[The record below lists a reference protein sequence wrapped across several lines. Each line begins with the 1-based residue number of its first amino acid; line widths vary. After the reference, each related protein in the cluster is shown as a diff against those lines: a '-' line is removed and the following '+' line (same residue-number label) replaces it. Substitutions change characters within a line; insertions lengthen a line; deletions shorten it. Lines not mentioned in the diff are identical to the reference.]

1 MELKTKTGYQVDAKL
16 KILVCTSEY
25 YPQGSGI
32 ANVAYNVVEKL
43 KEKGITCEVCSPVGP
58 DIKLGSEIKY
68 GRMSLLRFWNKVR
81 KHFKDSGD
89 DYDIVWLHNPLF
101 IGKIPF
107 DNCLVT
113 VHTTPHGQVAEKV
126 YPWHLHVYKKIVSH
140 IDEYCLKK
148 FKKDTY
154 FTAVDPTVLTEMV
167 KLGIPKDHI
176 QYIPNGVDID
186 LFKVRKKDSLKQEL
200 DLPLDKEI
208 ILSYGRIS
216 DQKRP
221 MELIELFAQISQE
234 INNTILVFAG
244 DGELLPRA
252 RKMVETKNLQN
263 IKFLGYIDHK
273 KVAPKLLSASD
284 YYILISKY
292 EGQPLTL
299 LEAMASGL
307 KCIVS
312 DIPNLQM
319 IIDDA
324 DCGISLD
331 IQGESVPKQI
341 IEYLESDNMQDGKNA
356 RSYAVENFD
365 WEIIAD
371 KYLDE
376 FKKRL

>member
-1 MELKTKTGYQVDAKL
+1 M
-16 KILVCTSEY
+16 
-25 YPQGSGI
+25 
-32 ANVAYNVVEKL
+32 
-43 KEKGITCEVCSPVGP
+43 
-58 DIKLGSEIKY
+58 
-68 GRMSLLRFWNKVR
+68 
-81 KHFKDSGD
+81 
-89 DYDIVWLHNPLF
+89 
-101 IGKIPF
+101 
-107 DNCLVT
+107 
-113 VHTTPHGQVAEKV
+113 
-126 YPWHLHVYKKIVSH
+126 VSY
-140 IDEYCLKK
+140 IDGYCLKK

-154 FTAVDPTVLTEMV
+154 FTAVDPTVSTEMV
-167 KLGIPKDHI
+167 KLGIPRDHI

-186 LFKVRKKDSLKQEL
+186 LFKPRKKESLKQEL
-200 DLPLDKEI
+200 GLPLDCEI

-221 MELIELFAQISQE
+221 IELIELFAQTGEKID
-234 INNTILVFAG
+234 NTILVFAG

-252 RKMVETKNLQN
+252 RKMVETKNLKN

-312 DIPNLQM
+312 DIPNLKM

-324 DCGISLD
+324 ECGISLD
-331 IQGESVPKQI
+331 IQGDNVSSQI
-341 IEYLESDNMQDGKNA
+341 AEYLESDNLQDAKNA